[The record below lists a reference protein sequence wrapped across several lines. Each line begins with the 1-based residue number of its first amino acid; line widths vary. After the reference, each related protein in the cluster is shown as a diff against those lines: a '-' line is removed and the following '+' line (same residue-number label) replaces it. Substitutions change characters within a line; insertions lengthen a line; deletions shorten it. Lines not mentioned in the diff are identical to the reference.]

1 MESLLSNYA
10 AAQGEARAEEEAGL
24 HPWERGGWVPTTAF
38 GRQKSPNVI
47 REELARYIH
56 ASSETQTAIIDM
68 LGVNSNAFRS
78 FMNPKTYKDQWLAC
92 YNGTYL
98 AAARLLEEEK
108 FAKDQAKKY
117 RAEEEAGLHPWE
129 RGGWVPTTAF
139 GRQKSPNV
147 IREELARYIHASSE
161 TQTAIIDMLGVNSN
175 AFRSFMNPK
184 TYKDQWLACY
194 NGTYLAAARLL
205 EEEKFAKDQAK
216 KYAAAL
222 KKSTGG
228 AKRKAAPADGAENV
242 ANAAASAAA

>member
-10 AAQGEARAEEEAGL
+10 AAQGEA
-24 HPWERGGWVPTTAF
+24 
-38 GRQKSPNVI
+38 
-47 REELARYIH
+47 
-56 ASSETQTAIIDM
+56 
-68 LGVNSNAFRS
+68 
-78 FMNPKTYKDQWLAC
+78 
-92 YNGTYL
+92 
-98 AAARLLEEEK
+98 
-108 FAKDQAKKY
+108 